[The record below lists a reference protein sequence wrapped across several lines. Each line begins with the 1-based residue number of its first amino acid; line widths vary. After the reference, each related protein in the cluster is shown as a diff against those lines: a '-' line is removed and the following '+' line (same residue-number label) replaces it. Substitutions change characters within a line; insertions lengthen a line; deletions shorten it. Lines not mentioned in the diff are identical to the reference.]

1 MRKAELQNY
10 KKLIVDYYDGVEI
23 DGADSLAEMLK
34 AEREAA
40 RYPQD
45 TDLQAAIRLVEGGD
59 FGIYYTD
66 IEGDLAEVYGEDY
79 KAETYRTKS
88 GDFRIKHGEVYI
100 WTVYKAKMAQAIN
113 AIIEGRA

>member
-10 KKLIVDYYDGVEI
+10 KKLIADYYDGREI

-40 RYPQD
+40 RHPQD
-45 TDLQAAIRLVEGGD
+45 TDLQAAMRLVEGGN

-66 IEGDLAEVYGEDY
+66 IEGDLSEVYGEDY
-79 KAETYRTKS
+79 KTETYRTKS
-88 GDFRIKHGEVYI
+88 GEFRTKHGEVYI

-113 AIIEGRA
+113 AIIDGVA